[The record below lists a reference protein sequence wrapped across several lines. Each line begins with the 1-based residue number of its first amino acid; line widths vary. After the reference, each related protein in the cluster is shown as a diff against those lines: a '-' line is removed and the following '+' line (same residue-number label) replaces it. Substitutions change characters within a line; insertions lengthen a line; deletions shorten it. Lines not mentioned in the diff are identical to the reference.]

1 MVAEQ
6 VATLRLNIGCGDF
19 PLRGWLNVD
28 ADSNSAADQVL
39 TVPPLPWVAESVVEI
54 FAGHFLEHLDR
65 IDAEDFLSECWR
77 VLVPGGTLGIVV
89 PDMLEVARRYVTR
102 ELAPAE
108 YPAGR
113 RRDLRDLDE
122 LCDMILF
129 STAQP
134 SHHQWAYDLH
144 TLERALRRAHFD
156 IIGPIDRHR
165 DPRLGTGQWYQCG
178 LDARK
183 PER

>member
-19 PLRGWLNVD
+19 PLRGWVNVD
-28 ADSNSAADQVL
+28 ADDNTAADHVMV
-39 TVPPLPWVAESVVEI
+39 VPPLPWAAECVAEI

-65 IDAEDFLSECWR
+65 IDAEDFLHECRR
-77 VLVPGGTLGIVV
+77 VLVPGGKLGIVV
-89 PDMLEVARRYVTR
+89 PDTLEVARRYVMG
-102 ELAPAE
+102 EPAPAQF
-108 YPAGR
+108 PAGR
-113 RRDLRDLDE
+113 HRDLRDLDE

-134 SHHQWAYDLH
+134 SHHQWAYDVR
-144 TLERALRRAHFD
+144 TLERALRRAGFEVL
-156 IIGPIDRHR
+156 GEIDRHR